1 MSTAAQ
7 IAANLVNAQA
17 STGPR
22 SEEGKERSSLNALK
36 TGLTGRTVLMP
47 GEEDKAYQDH
57 VCRFIDEFSPATA
70 REEELVQSLADTRWR
85 LLRIPALEANLY
97 ALGKLEFGEKFSAE
111 AGSVSAGLIQAHI
124 FLTYQKQFNNLVIQE
139 ARLFRRFDKEMK
151 ELKELQAERSTA
163 NARNSR
169 RPPTATSQPNMKT
182 NPSILS
188 SLASNFQLKKSSATS
203 SAALPS
209 PLLHASQKQRET
221 SSHLPWH

>member
-17 STGPR
+17 SSGPR

-36 TGLTGRTVLMP
+36 TGRTVLMP
-47 GEEDKAYQDH
+47 GEEAKAYQDH

-97 ALGKLEFGEKFSAE
+97 ALGQLEFGEKFSAE
-111 AGSVSAGLIQAHI
+111 AGSVSAGLIQAHT

-139 ARLFRRFDKEMK
+139 ARLCRRFDK
-151 ELKELQAERSTA
+151 
-163 NARNSR
+163 
-169 RPPTATSQPNMKT
+169 
-182 NPSILS
+182 
-188 SLASNFQLKKSSATS
+188 
-203 SAALPS
+203 
-209 PLLHASQKQRET
+209 
-221 SSHLPWH
+221 